1 MNITARCFDAQQSG
15 NYEYPGCNAGTSYI
29 LTNYDRTTLAN
40 IPALEDGGDKFWGGS
55 FGSLLGRMYGIA
67 FVTWIITIYTC
78 YLLRNEWIELLAMRR
93 AYFLEADVW
102 NSRKDELKE
111 TLLKD
116 DDSVDEQAPSPLN
129 RDSHQHKAKKKS
141 SRKKDPVRR
150 RPPWIPHPEQR
161 DTVPNV
167 SLYSVLVGNLPSLP
181 QQAVMTEDDVEAA
194 VGYSKKMSIDWQLA
208 LTTTFFD
215 QCVPNQPGFS
225 SSVAAVTIL
234 PAASDL
240 GKAWSRWYVAAGKL
254 RRLRYIRKFIGD
266 LRHYDIENQSSDEED
281 EIPETPK
288 QRPFSLA
295 DSRRRSSSQ
304 IYRDS
309 IRKKN
314 YFREV
319 LGTTADEEVEANFLL
334 SFDYGPEQFAVYS
347 REFAQSAAACCPN
360 GCCERR
366 LRHARIDELLIM
378 EQEAIAEVQAANE
391 ELEKAQTKVVKCK
404 QDSDHPAAPP
414 QSPIAT
420 TRLDLSESLET
431 EAALM
436 SRPMTKVRSGGSES
450 LGDIV
455 ENMVAQNQAQSPLP
469 EEESCPFNI
478 DTGSDARRRG
488 ASANES
494 DQWSLVE
501 SMVNEAHNKDGSLRS
516 VQKHLDSGAW
526 KMPKPIGIKKL
537 FDDWRKAAANT
548 TDRVVDTLARES
560 SYAVVTF
567 TSRQAAV
574 AARHCLADGRG
585 FGRWIAADNIPVPP
599 LADAA
604 PFSICPCRGCCRPVT
619 LNINDRQKTARRYLT
634 ILILVAFYI
643 FYTIPLTFATGLV
656 DPEKWADI
664 FGKEWSPSEF
674 YTKYLSGI
682 LPALLLTGF
691 FALCPLIFKT
701 LANFGSNALSVQI
714 AGKL

>member
-1 MNITARCFDAQQSG
+1 MTSGCASGAQY
-15 NYEYPGCNAGTSYI
+15 N

-40 IPALEDGGDKFWGGS
+40 IPALEEDNDTRWGVS
-55 FGSLLGRMYGIA
+55 FGSLVGRMYGIA
-67 FVTWIITIYTC
+67 FCTWIITIYTC

-102 NSRKDELKE
+102 NSRKEELKE

-129 RDSHQHKAKKKS
+129 RDKPQSATKKTKS
-141 SRKKDPVRR
+141 KGKKDPVRR
-150 RPPWIPHPEQR
+150 REPWIPHPEQR

-167 SLYSVLVGNLPSLP
+167 SLYTVLVGNLPALP
-181 QQAVMTEDDVEAA
+181 QQAMMTEDDVEAA

-254 RRLRYIRKFIGD
+254 RRLRYIRKLIAD
-266 LRHYDIENQSSDEED
+266 LRHYDIEEESSDEED
-281 EIPETPK
+281 EIPPKTPN
-288 QRPFSLA
+288 QRPI
-295 DSRRRSSSQ
+295 SREDYRRSSRTE
-304 IYRDS
+304 IYRNS

-319 LGTTADEEVEANFLL
+319 LGSTADEEVEAKFLL

-360 GCCERR
+360 GCREGR

-378 EQEAIAEVQAANE
+378 EQDAIAEVQAANE
-391 ELEKAQTKVVKCK
+391 ALEKAQTKVVKSK
-404 QDSDHPAAPP
+404 EDSDHPVSPP
-414 QSPIAT
+414 HSPLASPQISDFKG
-420 TRLDLSESLET
+420 LDLRESLET

-436 SRPMTKVRSGGSES
+436 SKPLSKVGSGGSES
-450 LGDIV
+450 LGDFV
-455 ENMVAQNQAQSPLP
+455 DNMLQAQSPLP
-469 EEESCPFNI
+469 EEVTPPFSI
-478 DTGSDARRRG
+478 DSSVEARRRHN
-488 ASANES
+488 ASSTPSN
-494 DQWSLVE
+494 QWSLVE

-516 VQKHLDSGAW
+516 VHLTPDTGVW
-526 KMPKPIGIKKL
+526 KMPKLSGIKTMVDNWSK
-537 FDDWRKAAANT
+537 FFVNT

-567 TSRQAAV
+567 TSRQAAL

-585 FGRWIAADNIPVPP
+585 LGRWTATDYIPIPP

-619 LNINDRQKTARRYLT
+619 LNIDDRQKTARRY
-634 ILILVAFYI
+634 V
-643 FYTIPLTFATGLV
+643 
-656 DPEKWADI
+656 
-664 FGKEWSPSEF
+664 
-674 YTKYLSGI
+674 
-682 LPALLLTGF
+682 
-691 FALCPLIFKT
+691 
-701 LANFGSNALSVQI
+701 
-714 AGKL
+714 